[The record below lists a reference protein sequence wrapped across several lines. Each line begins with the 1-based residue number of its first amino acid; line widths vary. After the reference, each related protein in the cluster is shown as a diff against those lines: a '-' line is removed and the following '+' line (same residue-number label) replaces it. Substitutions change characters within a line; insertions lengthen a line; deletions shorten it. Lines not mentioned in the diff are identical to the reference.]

1 MPNRRLCLLSSEIT
15 FRAGETEHFVEVRI
29 LYDGEREMREAFSV
43 HLRPDEHMVA
53 ETRVSPGLLIKT

>member
-1 MPNRRLCLLSSEIT
+1 MSSEIT